1 MMAAQAMAMTALAL
15 TGAGA
20 VGFASASDAAT
31 EPKKPVRK
39 NVKVADNFY
48 SPKKLRVPPKS
59 TIVWKWSRLNGDSH
73 DVYLEKGPKGARKFQ
88 SAPAATDFSFKR
100 KLRKVGRYMV
110 ICTFHENM
118 AMTIRVAK

>member
-1 MMAAQAMAMTALAL
+1 MIARAMAMTALAL
-15 TGAGA
+15 AGAGA
-20 VGFASASDAAT
+20 VVFATTSDAAT
-31 EPKKPVRK
+31 EPKQPVRK
-39 NVKVADNFY
+39 TVKVADNFY

-73 DVYLEKGPKGARKFQ
+73 DVYLAKGPKGAKRFQ

-100 KLRKVGRYMV
+100 KLRKVGRYRL